1 MGVGRGKEMNKLVGD
16 LIEGQL
22 TRIDLEAQASAES
35 KTRQSAVRCRDAE
48 SMRSSAAAAEHARES
63 KVTKEAF

>member
-35 KTRQSAVRCRDAE
+35 KTRQ
-48 SMRSSAAAAEHARES
+48 
-63 KVTKEAF
+63 